1 MLGIERH
8 GAGVQTTRRFR
19 AGGEDASPKD
29 SPRQGIKPSRKPTP
43 RSPASGQA
51 KPRLEPTGRFPC
63 CGSLNGERN
72 RCGGRRILPEQPFEN
87 GFPLPPPELQPVII
101 EEFDP
106 GLLKGL
112 LDRGTNDLQGL
123 APSVLEIPQCLER
136 HACLAGEF
144 LLFPMQ

>member
-1 MLGIERH
+1 M
-8 GAGVQTTRRFR
+8 
-19 AGGEDASPKD
+19 
-29 SPRQGIKPSRKPTP
+29 PSRKPTP
-43 RSPASGQA
+43 ASASGQA
-51 KPRLEPTGRFPC
+51 KPRLEPTG
-63 CGSLNGERN
+63 G
-72 RCGGRRILPEQPFEN
+72 I
-87 GFPLPPPELQPVII
+87 PLPPPELQPVII

-112 LDRGTNDLQGL
+112 LDGGANDLQGL